1 MSGGKPTGKSKAGG
15 KDMDGMTA
23 KEISR
28 LIDWLKSK
36 EVSDADIIDC
46 IQKLAK

>member
-1 MSGGKPTGKSKAGG
+1 
-15 KDMDGMTA
+15 MDSVTA

-36 EVSDADIIDC
+36 EIPDAGIIDC
-46 IQKLAK
+46 IQNLAK

>member
-1 MSGGKPTGKSKAGG
+1 MSFNQKREEDNKLT
-15 KDMDGMTA
+15 T

-36 EVSDADIIDC
+36 GFGLNEIEDC
-46 IQKLAK
+46 IDTISKEKGE

>member
-1 MSGGKPTGKSKAGG
+1 MKGSE
-15 KDMDGMTA
+15 GMGEMTS

-36 EVSDADIIDC
+36 GMTPEEIIDC
-46 IQKLAK
+46 LQTLSK